1 MLDDVIEVVDAT
13 VDEVNV
19 VVNPK
24 VVETILVE
32 SNVVDTLYRDLVG
45 MRWIWSIVISINSKK
60 VDE

>member
-60 VDE
+60 VDA